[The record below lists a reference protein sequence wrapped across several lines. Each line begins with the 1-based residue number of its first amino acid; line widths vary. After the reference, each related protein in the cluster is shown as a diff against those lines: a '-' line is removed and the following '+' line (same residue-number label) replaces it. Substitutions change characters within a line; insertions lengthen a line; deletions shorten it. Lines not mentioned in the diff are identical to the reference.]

1 MRQNEDCSPGESPS
15 DSSEKLLHKGQ
26 GEVSIYAIFMGRSVH
41 IVMST
46 FRRKVSASHEEQMLL
61 LMILE
66 LF

>member
-1 MRQNEDCSPGESPS
+1 MRTAARERALQIAPRNCST
-15 DSSEKLLHKGQ
+15 KAR
-26 GEVSIYAIFMGRSVH
+26 GEVSIYAILTGQWVH
-41 IVMST
+41 TVMST